1 VKGKALMLVTLCAL
15 ALPAAGAA
23 SHVRHS
29 PTPATRAGTPSDSTP
44 PTGLSPT
51 GFPWSSYLESQ
62 HAL

>member
-1 VKGKALMLVTLCAL
+1 MRAFVYLVTAVCAL
-15 ALPAAGAA
+15 ALPVAGAA

-29 PTPATRAGTPSDSTP
+29 PTPASRAGTPSDSNP